1 MSRLIFDADT
11 LGGTTTLSSAD
22 AVGNFTLIVPAV
34 DGTLSVKDS
43 SGDATFRNL
52 TLTGA
57 VLAGAWNGTRI
68 GVAYGGTGATTLT
81 GYVKGNGTA
90 AMTAS
95 STIPNTDITGLGTM
109 STQNANAVTITGGTI
124 AGLSAAIPVGSGGT
138 GVATLT
144 GYVKGNGTSIM
155 TASATIP
162 NTDITGLGTMSTQ
175 GSDAVTITGGTANG
189 LTIGGTTAAAGT
201 FTTLRFNS
209 TLSANGN
216 TGTAGQV
223 LTSNGASAPTWNSIA
238 GVGTVTSVD
247 GSGGTTGLTLT
258 GGPITASGTLTLGGT
273 LAAVNGGTG
282 QSSYVIGNL
291 LYASTTTALTKLAIG
306 TTGQVLTV
314 AGGVPSW
321 ATPTTGTVTSVAGT
335 GTVNG
340 LTLTGT
346 VTSSGSL
353 TLGGTLDL
361 SSPPTIGGTTA
372 AAASFTTLNS
382 SGATRLGGASG
393 NQSLQVN
400 NVASAVNYAQIV
412 GAVTGAAPT
421 LSAQGTDTNI
431 GLVLNGKGTGV
442 VALGG
447 STVANSAAQFV
458 PTASGANY
466 LTFTGTASGSFSTTI
481 GSDGTDSV
489 VNINFRPKSSGSN
502 VFYSS
507 GTIQTIISGAAA
519 VNYLQLTGAATGA
532 NPTLSAQGSDTNIS
546 LTLTPKGTGVV
557 STTSLTLSSTLT
569 TAAYTETITASGTV
583 GASATLAITAGTILT
598 ATLTSATACTF
609 TMPTATAGKS
619 FTLLLK
625 QPASGTATTATF
637 TGVKWGTAGA
647 PTITATLGKLDILA
661 FVADGT
667 NWYGTAAQGYTY

>member
-34 DGTLSVKDS
+34 DGTLSVKDA

-57 VLAGAWNGTRI
+57 VLAGAWNGSTI
-68 GVAYGGTGATTLT
+68 TVAYGGTGATTLT
-81 GYVKGNGTA
+81 GYVKGNGTS

-95 STIPNTDITGLGTM
+95 STIPSTDITGLGTM
-109 STQNANAVTITGGTI
+109 STQ
-124 AGLSAAIPVGSGGT
+124 S
-138 GVATLT
+138 
-144 GYVKGNGTSIM
+144 
-155 TASATIP
+155 
-162 NTDITGLGTMSTQ
+162 
-175 GSDAVTITGGTANG
+175 SDAVTITGGTANG
-189 LTIGGTTAAAGT
+189 LSIGAINPAAGI

-209 TLSANGN
+209 TLSLAGT
-216 TGTAGQV
+216 TGTSGQV
-223 LTSNGASAPTWNSIA
+223 LTSNGASAPTWQNIA
-238 GVGTVTSVD
+238 GSGTVTSIDV
-247 GSGGTTGLTLT
+247 SGGTTGLTT
-258 GGPITASGTLTLGGT
+258 SGGPVTGAGTITLAGT

-282 QSSYVIGNL
+282 QSSYAVGNL
-291 LYASTTTALTKLAIG
+291 LYASTTTALSKLAIG

-314 AGGVPSW
+314 TAGIPSW

-361 SSPPTIGGTTA
+361 SSPPAIGGTA
-372 AAASFTTLNS
+372 AAAGSFSTLNS
-382 SGATRLGGASG
+382 SGATRLGGLSG
-393 NQSLQVN
+393 NQSLQIN

-412 GAVTGAAPT
+412 GAVTAGAPV
-421 LSAQGTDTNI
+421 LSVQGTDTNI
-431 GLVLNGKGTGV
+431 GLVLQGKGTGL

-458 PTASGANY
+458 TTTSGVNF
-466 LTFTGTASGSFSTTI
+466 LQFTGGATGVSPSF
-481 GSDGTDSV
+481 V
-489 VNINFRPKSSGSN
+489 
-502 VFYSS
+502 SS
-507 GTIQTIISGAAA
+507 GTDASVGFNISTKGNANVAFFTNNFGNFSFVVKNVASA
-519 VNYLQLTGAATGA
+519 VNYLISNGSATG
-532 NPTLSAQGSDTNIS
+532 NSPSFTVDGSDTNIG

-557 STTSLTLSSTLT
+557 STTSITLSNTLT

-637 TGVKWGTAGA
+637 TGVKWGSLGA
-647 PTITATLGKLDILA
+647 PTITATVGKLDILA
-661 FVADGT
+661 FIADGT
-667 NWYGTAAQGYTY
+667 NWYGTASQGYTY